1 MLFILYVSIEIF
13 HVMFKKNAWNKIHK
27 YMFIINDSIK
37 VLYQGADVYSGT
49 KNKAL
54 SYKYVSYADIIL
66 TVI

>member
-1 MLFILYVSIEIF
+1 MHEI
-13 HVMFKKNAWNKIHK
+13 K

-49 KNKAL
+49 KYKAL
-54 SYKYVSYADIIL
+54 SYRYVSYADIIL